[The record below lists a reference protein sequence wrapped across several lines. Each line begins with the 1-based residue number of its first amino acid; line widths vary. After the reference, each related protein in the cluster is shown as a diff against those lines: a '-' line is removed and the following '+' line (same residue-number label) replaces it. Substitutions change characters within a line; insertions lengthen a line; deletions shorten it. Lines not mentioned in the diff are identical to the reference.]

1 LCWLKVFDFFQG
13 RCDVLSRKKEVWLG
27 LVLASL
33 ALAACSSGAKPDLE
47 PSDQMAT
54 VEPTE
59 PIVQEPLEPLPSGPM
74 SAAVITKTLSE
85 KTFRYS
91 GAGRN
96 GTITFYGDGTTKYDE
111 AGKGEGTG
119 IWQASDGKLCEARDP
134 TSFLPKGTPST
145 CQKISSDGAVI
156 TAGRIQ
162 YQRSVE

>member
-1 LCWLKVFDFFQG
+1 VFDFFEG
-13 RCDVLSRKKEVWLG
+13 RRDVLRRQNEMWLG

-33 ALAACSSGAKPDLE
+33 VLAACSSGSKPDLE
-47 PSDQMAT
+47 PSDQMASA
-54 VEPTE
+54 EPTE
-59 PIVQEPLEPLPSGPM
+59 PAQPIVEQPLEPLPSGPM
-74 SAAVITKTLSE
+74 SASVITKTLSE

-96 GTITFYGDGTTKYDE
+96 GTITFFGDGTTKYNE